1 MTAQIPYAKVVKA
14 LRLLEAFDVTLG
26 LSQILIEEKV
36 VEQTMGLLQW
46 MSEVLVSGRFH
57 LAQLVSAKRA
67 AARLGYCTVTVG
79 LRNECS
85 WWRQVLLRWNRVA
98 MILPPIYAISPW
110 KWADSPVTDASRELS
125 TLSGGGGAF
134 YNGMYA
140 VCVWTQ
146 EEVTELDIFELEA
159 LMGVLWVATLIEL
172 DPHLLRGRRFTF
184 RNDNMPWRDSH
195 NANRSNKPAI
205 AVLLAWLHEMQALH
219 SFAMWIDWIES
230 ENNPIA
236 DAISRQQWERFHAE
250 AASNHYPISSL
261 RRVQVTDRALIVS
274 LMIAAK
280 RSATSMHQER

>member
-67 AARLGYCTVTVG
+67 AARLGYCVVTVG

-134 YNGMYA
+134 YNGMCA
-140 VCVWTQ
+140 VCVWTPK
-146 EEVTELDIFELEA
+146 EVTELDIFELEA
-159 LMGVLWVATLIEL
+159 LMCVLWVATLIEM

-195 NANRSNKPAI
+195 NASRSNKPAI
-205 AVLLAWLHEMQALH
+205 AVLLGWLHEYTRCRHCTHLLCRLIGLSPKLTLLQMLL
-219 SFAMWIDWIES
+219 
-230 ENNPIA
+230 
-236 DAISRQQWERFHAE
+236 
-250 AASNHYPISSL
+250 AASSGNAFTQKPPLTITPFP
-261 RRVQVTDRALIVS
+261 RCVVCR
-274 LMIAAK
+274 
-280 RSATSMHQER
+280 